1 VPLKPGGLRASLA
14 LLKLEGAILQRWNW
28 REGPMDGIL
37 SWLKQYSLSFETAL
51 ATTALLIAAAAII
64 LFLNRLMARSLHR
77 LEQRLSLPYETL
89 AAAARLVTGVLWLIT
104 ALLVLSLWGVSV
116 SGLWTLLVSAAA
128 VIGVGFLAVWTMISN
143 VTASLFI
150 TIWRPFHLGHTVE
163 LLPESLKGR
172 AIDRNMMYTIIRE
185 ESGALLHV
193 PNNLFFQKMFR
204 VSGSAELS
212 HFERFEGRNKDSASS
227 ER

>member
-1 VPLKPGGLRASLA
+1 MDN
-14 LLKLEGAILQRWNW
+14 IL
-28 REGPMDGIL
+28 G
-37 SWLKQYSLSFETAL
+37 WLKHYSVSFEIVL
-51 ATTALLIAAAAII
+51 ATVVLLIAASAVI
-64 LFLNRLMARSLHR
+64 LVLNRWMLRSLQR
-77 LEQRLSLPYETL
+77 FEQRLSLPYETL
-89 AAAARLVTGVLWLIT
+89 VSAARLVTGLLWLIT
-104 ALLVLSLWGVSV
+104 AMLVLSLWGVSV

-163 LLPESLKGR
+163 LLPENLKGR
-172 AIDRNMMYTIIRE
+172 VVDRNMMYTIIRE
-185 ESGALLHV
+185 EGGALLHV

-212 HFERFEGRNKDSASS
+212 HFERFEGRNKDSSAAAG
-227 ER
+227 

>member
-1 VPLKPGGLRASLA
+1 MDN
-14 LLKLEGAILQRWNW
+14 IL
-28 REGPMDGIL
+28 G
-37 SWLKQYSLSFETAL
+37 WLKQYSVSFETVL
-51 ATTALLIAAAAII
+51 VTIVLLIAASAVI
-64 LFLNRLMARSLHR
+64 LILNRWMLRSLQR
-77 LEQRLSLPYETL
+77 FEQRLSLPYETL
-89 AAAARLVTGVLWLIT
+89 VNAARLVTGLLWLIT
-104 ALLVLSLWGVSV
+104 AMLVLSLWGVSV

-163 LLPESLKGR
+163 LLPENLKGR
-172 AIDRNMMYTIIRE
+172 VVDRNMMYTIIRE
-185 ESGALLHV
+185 EGGALLHV

-212 HFERFEGRNKDSASS
+212 HFERFEGRNKDRPAAPAV
-227 ER
+227 

>member
-1 VPLKPGGLRASLA
+1 
-14 LLKLEGAILQRWNW
+14 
-28 REGPMDGIL
+28 MDGIL
-37 SWLKQYSLSFETAL
+37 SWLKHYSLSFETAA
-51 ATTALLIAAAAII
+51 ATAALLIAAAAVI
-64 LFLNRLMARSLHR
+64 LFLNRLISRSLQR
-77 LEQRLSLPYETL
+77 LEQRLSIPYETL
-89 AAAARLVTGVLWLIT
+89 AGAARLVTAVLWLIT
-104 ALLVLSLWGVSV
+104 ALLILSLWGVSV

-163 LLPESLKGR
+163 LLPENLKGR

-185 ESGALLHV
+185 EGGALLHV

-204 VSGSAELS
+204 VSGNAELS
-212 HFERFEGRNKDSASS
+212 HFERFEGRNKDSVPGA
-227 ER
+227 R